1 MYFILNCLFY
11 SEYNFT
17 QQQKQA
23 SIIRESTRNF
33 AQTPSTLLTNNH
45 DIDDDHNRKS
55 YITNLYKPVIKDD
68 SFNLPTYTPTKYRHY
83 HNQHHLQC
91 HHDVNHITDHY
102 DRNYNQH
109 SPYNYCSNQ
118 RKPFNSRNNSTNL
131 LLEKLRSDYADL
143 ANSVCR
149 IEEKARDAASS
160 VQSLLR
166 QFQMGLM
173 EPVNFNSMNQLP
185 NSDSHEVK

>member
-1 MYFILNCLFY
+1 M
-11 SEYNFT
+11 
-17 QQQKQA
+17 
-23 SIIRESTRNF
+23 
-33 AQTPSTLLTNNH
+33 
-45 DIDDDHNRKS
+45 
-55 YITNLYKPVIKDD
+55 IKDD
-68 SFNLPTYTPTKYRHY
+68 SFNLPTYTPTKYGHY

-91 HHDVNHITDHY
+91 HHDANYITDHY

-118 RKPFNSRNNSTNL
+118 RKPFDSRNNSTNL

-173 EPVNFNSMNQLP
+173 EPVNFNSMNQLL
-185 NSDSHEVK
+185 NNDSHEVK